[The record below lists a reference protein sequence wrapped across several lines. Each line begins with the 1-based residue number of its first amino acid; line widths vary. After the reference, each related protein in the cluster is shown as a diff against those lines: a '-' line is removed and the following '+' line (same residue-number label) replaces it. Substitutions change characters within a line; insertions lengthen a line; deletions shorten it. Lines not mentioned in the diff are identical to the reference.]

1 MENYDKRVTAIY
13 NDCWKLY
20 REYTRTHDM
29 SKFNKNKDAL
39 AQKYDGK
46 SDVIDLL
53 LWIGVR
59 VQTLADMQKGDKNGS
74 NT

>member
-1 MENYDKRVTAIY
+1 MENYDKRITAIY

-29 SKFNKNKDAL
+29 GKFNENKDTL
-39 AQKYDGK
+39 ARKYNGK

-53 LWIGVR
+53 LWISIR
-59 VQTLADMQKGDKNGS
+59 VQTLADMQKGDKDHE
-74 NT
+74 